1 MRTLTLLILL
11 AFRSM
16 ACAGYE
22 LPSQIDGCR
31 SVDGR
36 FIITAEPIGK
46 TTSHGPNQ
54 WSFVWKD
61 TKTGETRT
69 VPAQGVS
76 GGQVHGQLFIAPDG
90 ETFAL
95 FNHVTLWYPGKSDMH
110 GATKL
115 WGDKAGSPRDI
126 QHEAFSRR
134 IILYKKDGSILKELG
149 VTDLLNQAELEN
161 VTTVFTRV
169 LWVQEYPGLRFKETP
184 RPGYAFY
191 RVSPD
196 YTVLEVR
203 AVTPRGSKEK
213 SGRVIRVSLTDGK
226 ILDPN
231 AELEG
236 DKLPVRPY
244 RGPDHLPDQEP
255 ATREGYIPSLDPV
268 REEGKLTVQAP
279 PPPAKLTL
287 VKSGFTKLDS
297 FGDSKERLAE
307 I

>member
-36 FIITAEPIGK
+36 FLITAEPIGK

-134 IILYKKDGSILKELG
+134 IIVYKKDGSILKELG

-169 LWVQEYPGLRFKETP
+169 HWVQEYPGLRFKETP

-236 DKLPVRPY
+236 DK
-244 RGPDHLPDQEP
+244 
-255 ATREGYIPSLDPV
+255 
-268 REEGKLTVQAP
+268 
-279 PPPAKLTL
+279 
-287 VKSGFTKLDS
+287 
-297 FGDSKERLAE
+297 
-307 I
+307 